1 MTAPVLLIAFA
12 VLATLAGPRLG
23 RRGWVDRSPRLGI
36 LAWQALTVSIVV
48 SVILAGV
55 SLALP
60 VMPAIGG
67 LADFLQACA
76 VVLRAQYSTPGGAA
90 VSTAGAILAF
100 VLGGRVLCCLSSEVM
115 SARREQRKHLESLS
129 LVSRRDP
136 VTGVLVVD
144 HAVPAAYCLPGRRR
158 DIVFTTAALHALDA
172 QQRQAVLRHE
182 VAHLHGRHH
191 LVLAGAQALVRA
203 FPRIPVFAVARAELG
218 RLVELTADDRAAA
231 GNDSRLTVASALVQL
246 AEARHAPT
254 SALAASGTA
263 TLMRVRRLAA
273 PAAPLHRARVA
284 LTVAAA
290 TVMLALPVAVAATPA
305 LATVQAQ
312 TCPVEFPPGG

>member
-115 SARREQRKHLESLS
+115 SARR
-129 LVSRRDP
+129 
-136 VTGVLVVD
+136 
-144 HAVPAAYCLPGRRR
+144 
-158 DIVFTTAALHALDA
+158 
-172 QQRQAVLRHE
+172 
-182 VAHLHGRHH
+182 
-191 LVLAGAQALVRA
+191 
-203 FPRIPVFAVARAELG
+203 
-218 RLVELTADDRAAA
+218 
-231 GNDSRLTVASALVQL
+231 
-246 AEARHAPT
+246 
-254 SALAASGTA
+254 
-263 TLMRVRRLAA
+263 
-273 PAAPLHRARVA
+273 
-284 LTVAAA
+284 
-290 TVMLALPVAVAATPA
+290 
-305 LATVQAQ
+305 
-312 TCPVEFPPGG
+312 